1 MKLEII
7 FHKKK
12 QKRSEKNCIKR
23 KLSIKCYQKK
33 TIKKKKKKKVQ
44 KNIKKYFKIFKKDSE
59 KIQKYHYNIT
69 YGLNYLFIEKNED
82 PYEPIE
88 IKSAFDGSY
97 IQYKSIGDR
106 DANLSLDEYLNIIR
120 PYLRDMIDDHK
131 ARGEWKIHL
140 ILFLF

>member
-12 QKRSEKNCIKR
+12 QKREKNCIKR

-33 TIKKKKKKKVQ
+33 TILKKKKKKVQ